1 MRALVENIKKTHIH
15 LLGTVSDDRVP
26 YTDLC
31 SQTAKLELLC
41 KERSRLRKARSDVTL
56 VGNRTPEEV
65 SRQMNVV
72 VHTYTTRPSS
82 TKPSTSRGSSRP
94 ERSFLRSILVAQS
107 KIAMSMNNELFA
119 TWRPTHNLRPKPYVA

>member
-65 SRQMNVV
+65 SRQLPSDERG
-72 VHTYTTRPSS
+72 RPCLHNK
-82 TKPSTSRGSSRP
+82 TI
-94 ERSFLRSILVAQS
+94 F
-107 KIAMSMNNELFA
+107 NEA
-119 TWRPTHNLRPKPYVA
+119 IYV